1 MLHRRNMSQAA
12 GPGGQPPAMGG
23 QMFMILIFM
32 LLMTV
37 LMMNPGFRTSLSTY
51 ADPVLSPWL
60 PEESFFTITVLIIGS
75 CSMIINT
82 VLRNVFID
90 PVEQAHIGHRMGQ
103 VRKMQNE
110 ARVARDNAR
119 MEKAQ
124 TLQMNMMPEQ
134 MKVQMGGM
142 KPMMFTFIFII
153 AIFSWIGLAVE
164 NFRVGYVSLPWLPK
178 WDMLNDKFLFFPA
191 WVATYICL
199 SAPMG
204 RAVDRHIKLW
214 RYKGNPVVATGEKI
228 KEPLLHLI
236 KTDEK
241 EGMAGRRRR
250 SKNGPRKSNSRQDTT
265 NHSSKSTSDED
276 SDPDNTGGFGIFGG
290 ADKRDAKSA
299 AKSTGMVAGMVC
311 AECGGEEILRQSDG
325 NLRCRFCRHSW
336 R

>member
-1 MLHRRNMSQAA
+1 MSQAA
-12 GPGGQPPAMGG
+12 GSGGQPPAMGG

-32 LLMTV
+32 LMMTV
-37 LMMNPGFRTSLSTY
+37 LMMNPNFRTTLSVY

-60 PEESFFTITVLIIGS
+60 PEESYFTVTVLIIGS
-75 CSMIINT
+75 CSMLINT
-82 VLRNVFID
+82 VLRNFFID

-110 ARVARDNAR
+110 ARMARDNAR

-124 TLQMNMMPEQ
+124 TLQMSMMPEQ

-142 KPMMFTFIFII
+142 KPMMFTFIFIV
-153 AIFSWIGLAVE
+153 AIFSWIALAVE

-178 WDMLNDKFLFFPA
+178 WDMMHDKFLFFPA

-214 RYKGNPVVATGEKI
+214 RYKSNPIVVAGEKI
-228 KEPLLHLI
+228 KEPLIHLI
-236 KTDEK
+236 KSDDDD
-241 EGMAGRRRR
+241 AVGRRRR
-250 SKNGPRKSNSRQDTT
+250 SKNGPRKRNNQGNRNSNSDNT
-265 NHSSKSTSDED
+265 SSKAKALDNSK
-276 SDPDNTGGFGIFGG
+276 DNTGGFGAFGNS
-290 ADKRDAKSA
+290 DSSD
-299 AKSTGMVAGMVC
+299 STAGTVEGKVC
-311 AECGGEEILRQSDG
+311 PECDCEEVQRLG
-325 NLRCRFCRHSW
+325 NSKLRCRVCRHSW